1 MECYYCNKKKEQT
14 SEEIAESRAMIFI
27 CDECLTTNKEQIKK
41 EFPQI
46 FDEEISDNLMTVK
59 HLEKM
64 KNTVTT
70 HFSNA
75 YNSLLMH
82 LENNLI
88 SKSNGEQRNK
98 DLLSDYDD
106 EAQQQILID
115 LQKKMKSF

>member
-1 MECYYCNKKKEQT
+1 MEQT
-14 SEEIAESRAMIFI
+14 PEEIDEPKATIFI
-27 CDECLTTNKEQIKK
+27 CDECLTTNKKQIKK
-41 EFPQI
+41 DFPQV
-46 FDEEISDNLMTVK
+46 FDEEFSDNLMTVK

-75 YNSLLMH
+75 YNSLLMN

-98 DLLSDYDD
+98 ALLSDYDD

-115 LQKKMKSF
+115 LQNKTKFF